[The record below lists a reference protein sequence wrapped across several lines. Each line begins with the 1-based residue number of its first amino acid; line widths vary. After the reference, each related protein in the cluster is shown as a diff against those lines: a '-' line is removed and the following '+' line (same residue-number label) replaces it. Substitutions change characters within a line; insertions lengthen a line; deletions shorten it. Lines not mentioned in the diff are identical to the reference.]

1 MTYIAINTIG
11 EYPEDFLIAKVDVER
26 KLIEDEVIEKRMKL
40 EDFILY
46 LNIQKTIYMK
56 GQKSIAFRIIE
67 GLNDTYIFYSLLDQ
81 ADNNELFESFK
92 QKLVNLNFK
101 LNKLKKVE
109 PIDLIQM
116 DMTNEEVM
124 MIDFNIYK

>member
-26 KLIEDEVIEKRMKL
+26 KLLEDEVIEKRMKL
-40 EDFILY
+40 EDFIIY

-67 GLNDTYIFYSLLDQ
+67 GQSDSYVFYSLLDPV
-81 ADNNELFESFK
+81 NNNDLFESFK
-92 QKLVNLNFK
+92 TKLDK
-101 LNKLKKVE
+101 LQYKFDSLKKIE
-109 PIDLIQM
+109 PMEMLQM
-116 DMTNEEVM
+116 NMDESEIM
-124 MIDFNIYK
+124 MIDFVMYK

>member
-67 GLNDTYIFYSLLDQ
+67 GQSDTYVFYSLLDPVS
-81 ADNNELFESFK
+81 NEDLFESFK
-92 QKLVNLNFK
+92 RKLTDLKFK
-101 LNKLKKVE
+101 FDSLKKVE
-109 PIDLIQM
+109 PMELIQM
-116 DMTNEEVM
+116 DLSNEEVIM
-124 MIDFNIYK
+124 LDFNIYK

>member
-26 KLIEDEVIEKRMKL
+26 KLLEDEVIEKRMKL
-40 EDFILY
+40 EDFIIY

-67 GLNDTYIFYSLLDQ
+67 GQSDSYVFYSLLDPV
-81 ADNNELFESFK
+81 NNNDLFESFK
-92 QKLVNLNFK
+92 TKLDK
-101 LNKLKKVE
+101 LQYKFDSLKKIE
-109 PIDLIQM
+109 PMEMLQM
-116 DMTNEEVM
+116 NMDESEIM
-124 MIDFNIYK
+124 MIDFIMYK

>member
-26 KLIEDEVIEKRMKL
+26 KLLEYEVIEKRMKL
-40 EDFILY
+40 EDFIIY

-67 GLNDTYIFYSLLDQ
+67 GQSDSYVFYSLLDPV
-81 ADNNELFESFK
+81 NNNDLFESFK
-92 QKLVNLNFK
+92 TKLDK
-101 LNKLKKVE
+101 LQYKFDSLKKIE
-109 PIDLIQM
+109 PMEMLQM
-116 DMTNEEVM
+116 NMDESEIM
-124 MIDFNIYK
+124 MIDFIMYK